1 MVANA
6 SFLKHVCLLGITA
19 GNPLVA
25 EASIEQC

>member
-6 SFLKHVCLLGITA
+6 SLLKHVCLLGIT